1 MVPHEGHGEDEIE
14 DSEDGVQPEKVVAGG
29 GGDQLPSGLG
39 SQAGVGV
46 QG

>member
-1 MVPHEGHGEDEIE
+1 MVCSQRRSLLGE
-14 DSEDGVQPEKVVAGG
+14 